1 MPETAPPPSPD
12 DEVAIRI
19 QDLVV
24 AFGSLRAVDGLTLD
38 VPRGRITAILGPNGA
53 GKTTTLD
60 VCEGLRPSTSGSV
73 TVLGRDPWRADAA
86 HRARIGVMLQAAGVP
101 SGLRA
106 LEAVQAA
113 ATLYASP
120 APLEPL
126 IERLGLA
133 ELGKRPYRRLSGG
146 EKQRVGLAIAL
157 VGRPDLVILDEPTS
171 GMDPLHRQ
179 QTWQVLAAL
188 RDQGTTVVITTH
200 QIDEAESLADEIALI
215 ARGHLVRRGSPD
227 SFTRGARYVITFDST
242 PGLAL
247 DSVIASRGSSI
258 DEASESA
265 PGHYRVTAATEAG
278 ALAAVQEWS
287 HAQDAVLSGLRAGRL
302 SLEDVVLDLVDWAT
316 PR

>member
-1 MPETAPPPSPD
+1 MPETAPSPIPD

-60 VCEGLRPSTSGSV
+60 VCEGLRPATSGSV

-86 HRARIGVMLQAAGVP
+86 HRARIGVMLQATGVP

-113 ATLYASP
+113 ATLYALP
-120 APLEPL
+120 APLDPL

-179 QTWQVLAAL
+179 QTWQVLTAL

-200 QIDEAESLADEIALI
+200 QIDEAETLADEIALI
-215 ARGHLVRRGSPD
+215 ARGHLVRRGSPG
-227 SFTRGARYVITFDST
+227 SFTRDARYVITFDST

-247 DSVIASRGSSI
+247 DRVIAASGCSI
-258 DEASESA
+258 DEANETT
-265 PGHYRVTAATEAG
+265 PGHYRITAATETG
-278 ALAAVQEWS
+278 ALNAVQEWS
-287 HAQDAVLSGLRAGRL
+287 HAQGAVLTGLRAGRL
-302 SLEDVVLDLVDWAT
+302 SLEDVVLDLVDWST